1 MPRLISCH
9 CLFQMDNVLQT
20 QVRATLYLAEDN
32 EPIDPSITFPEVWGN
47 PPVNKD
53 TPVQLVKLL
62 KPSASSADKE
72 T

>member
-1 MPRLISCH
+1 MSLYIS
-9 CLFQMDNVLQT
+9 LFQMDNVLQT

-32 EPIDPSITFPEVWGN
+32 EPLDPSITFPEVWGN

-62 KPSASSADKE
+62 KPTDQSADKE